1 MDVKTYTFYEPCPVL
16 DIEAMQTWLEDM
28 SMEGYLLKGCSGARH
43 RFEFYKI
50 EPLRTRYRLTPVSN
64 KLEEWNLRPDEEFV
78 SITEAYGW
86 EHVCSNIR
94 FHIFRAYD
102 EEAREI
108 HTDPAV
114 QTQAIRQLGLRII
127 KTALVWLLLPLMY
140 ILIILTFGGTNNF
153 WQNLI
158 VERKGI
164 QITMAYFVI
173 FAAVKAMVELVRLSK
188 LYKQL
193 KQGYAPV
200 NRKEW
205 KKNASL
211 HRAAFRAYP
220 IVLVVLALL
229 LIMGRM
235 AYRDHAAYKDLP
247 PLGTDLP
254 FLSVGDMAQDS
265 EIQSAERMED
275 VGYMRNWTHILSPV
289 NYEWAEIVEVVG
301 NDGTEGLV
309 SIQLW
314 YHETKYLWLADNLT
328 QEYLA
333 KAKQTGT
340 EMAEKPETSAD
351 IAYFYY
357 NEYGKPAAVLKYGNS
372 VISVEFP
379 RSDFD
384 IPTLK
389 FEYWIE
395 TLDNTL
401 PRK

>member
-1 MDVKTYTFYEPCPVL
+1 MDVKTYTFYAPCPVL

>member
-1 MDVKTYTFYEPCPVL
+1 MEVKTHTFYAPCPVL

-28 SMEGYLLKGCSGARH
+28 SMEGYLLKSCSKGRH
-43 RFEFYKI
+43 KFEFYKI
-50 EPLRTRYRLTPVSN
+50 EPLRTRYRLTPVSD
-64 KLEEWNLRPDEEFV
+64 KIEEWNLRPNEEFA
-78 SITEAYGW
+78 SITDAFGW
-86 EHVCSNIR
+86 EHVCSNYR
-94 FHIFRAYD
+94 LHIFRAYD
-102 EEAREI
+102 ENVREI
-108 HTDPAV
+108 HTYASV
-114 QTQAIRQLGLRII
+114 QKQAIRQLGWRII
-127 KTALVWLLLPLMY
+127 KTALTWLVIPLVY
-140 ILIILTFGGTNNF
+140 FFIIYVFGGANYF
-153 WQNLI
+153 WQSVLI
-158 VERKGI
+158 NSSGS
-164 QITMAYFVI
+164 QIIMVYFAM
-173 FAAVKAMVELVRLSK
+173 FAMVRSIIELVRLYP
-188 LYKQL
+188 LYKRL
-193 KQGYAPV
+193 KHGYAPV

-205 KKNASL
+205 KKKASV

-220 IVLVVLALL
+220 VIMIVLAILVV
-229 LIMGRM
+229 MGRS
-235 AYRDHAAYKDLP
+235 AYRYSVDFKELP
-247 PLGTDLP
+247 VVGTGLP
-254 FLSVGDMAQDS
+254 FLSVADMAQDS
-265 EIQSAERMED
+265 DVLSAERMED
-275 VGYMRNWTHILSPV
+275 VNYMRNWSHVLSPV